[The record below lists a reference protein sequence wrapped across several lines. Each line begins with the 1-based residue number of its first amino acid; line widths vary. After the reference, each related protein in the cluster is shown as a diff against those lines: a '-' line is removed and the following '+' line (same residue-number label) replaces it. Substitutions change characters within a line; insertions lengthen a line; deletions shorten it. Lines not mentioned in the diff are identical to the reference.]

1 MHMYIGGWA
10 CMLGI
15 ARVEGG
21 LQHKGTK
28 GGSETKARTEV
39 QITLTQMLVEFMEGY
54 RRTAVN
60 DGSGPRAS
68 WRKGGLEFKVL
79 PVCDC
84 VSSWMGVGV
93 YLVNTPTYT
102 HTSTLP

>member
-1 MHMYIGGWA
+1 
-10 CMLGI
+10 MLGI
-15 ARVEGG
+15 ARVREAPAQRHERRGR
-21 LQHKGTK
+21 KM
-28 GGSETKARTEV
+28 ARIEV

-68 WRKGGLEFKVL
+68 WRKGGLEVKVL

-84 VSSWMGVGV
+84 VSLWVGVGV
-93 YLVNTPTYT
+93 SCVNTPTYT

>member
-39 QITLTQMLVEFMEGY
+39 QITLTQMLAEFMEGY

-68 WRKGGLEFKVL
+68 WRKGGLEVKVL

-84 VSSWMGVGV
+84 VSLWVGVGV
-93 YLVNTPTYT
+93 YCVNTPTYT